1 MIQLPQVQA
10 PAGAQPASTDSES
23 PAGEGGVFAQIL
35 DAVGSDLPPAE
46 VRAAVLE
53 QVQQGVPLEQVLA
66 QLVERLEEDTEL
78 VVPPGMMPSLNAAL
92 QALAGG
98 DPAGLPPLAEL
109 RGQWQRRLTEQP
121 PGPAAQPAAEPDL
134 ELDADLLGAEL
145 GQGKDKPSL
154 VGRLA
159 SLAEPATNLSAPPGP
174 QQLVPI
180 RPLEFAAQ
188 LGASLAAAA
197 DTEAGE
203 MLPLQPRVGE
213 AGWGQALAQR
223 VMWLIGREQ
232 QSAQLRLNPAE
243 LGPLEV
249 KVTLQHDQASV
260 SLLASN
266 AAVRDALEQAL
277 PRLRD
282 MLGQQ
287 DIQLVQVNVGQRDAS
302 GGQQAAAG
310 HAGGQGGHGERG
322 AAAHQA
328 PGEEEPMPAQRLQS
342 RGLLDTYA

>member
-1 MIQLPQVQA
+1 
-10 PAGAQPASTDSES
+10 
-23 PAGEGGVFAQIL
+23 
-35 DAVGSDLPPAE
+35 
-46 VRAAVLE
+46 VLE
-53 QVQQGVPLEQVLA
+53 QVKEGVPLEQVLA

-78 VVPPGMMPSLNAAL
+78 VVPPGMMPSLSAAL
-92 QALAGG
+92 QSLADGE
-98 DPAGLPPLAEL
+98 PAGLSQLAEF

-121 PGPAAQPAAEPDL
+121 AGSMAQPAAEPDA
-134 ELDADLLGAEL
+134 EIDVDLLVTEPGA
-145 GQGKDKPSL
+145 GKDKPSL

-159 SLAEPATNLSAPPGP
+159 NLAEPPANLSPVSGP
-174 QQLVPI
+174 QQPAPM
-180 RPLEFAAQ
+180 RPSEFAAQ

-197 DTEAGE
+197 DTDSGE
-203 MLPLQPRVGE
+203 LMQLQPRVGE
-213 AGWGQALAQR
+213 TGWGQALAQR

-249 KVTLQHDQASV
+249 KVTLQQDQASV

-310 HAGGQGGHGERG
+310 HAGGQGGHGERD
-322 AAAHQA
+322 AAPHQA
-328 PGEEEPMPAQRLQS
+328 SGDEEAMPTQRLQS